1 MQGLTSGPAIMHG
14 FVRSAMLLAACILA
28 VALLLMP
35 IAVRQSGSGG
45 PVGLAIA
52 AAICLASGWLSEL
65 IAALLSR
72 ATPLAAT
79 LVGMMVRMLLPLGVC
94 VALAATG
101 QDGREHL
108 AFIGYLLTFYIVT
121 LVLETRLAVKRAS
134 SHSTS
139 LRQTPR

>member
-1 MQGLTSGPAIMHG
+1 MQG
-14 FVRSAMLLAACILA
+14 FVRSAVLLAACIMA
-28 VALLLMP
+28 VALLLAP
-35 IAVRQSGSGG
+35 VALRQSGSGS

-65 IAALLSR
+65 IAALFAR
-72 ATPLAAT
+72 AMPLTAT

-94 VALAATG
+94 VALVAAG
-101 QDGREHL
+101 QNGRQHL

-121 LVLETRLAVKRAS
+121 LVLETCLAVKRAS

-139 LRQTPR
+139 IKQTPR